1 MFIGMRASLAVV
13 MLSFAASPCG
23 AQNWLARADA
33 LFRAGRIVEAEPLY
47 YYASRIEPR
56 NATARAALGRFLAA
70 RGKLRIGAV
79 LLEEARLFGGD
90 RRVIAENLA
99 PLYARLG
106 DYRALSSLPNSPLSY
121 AERTRAEW
129 LSENPPDTIQAS
141 ADSVVI
147 ELIPT
152 AGSALGVIR
161 LGIGRDTLTATIDP
175 TVLGLVLDTSWV
187 RQTGIKVF
195 RSASEPNVRNVVG
208 VVLTAMLGGPRGAAR
223 TNVPARFEP
232 LSGGRGTARMGL
244 DVLEDLAP
252 TWSPGDRRLVLRLG
266 GRAPTPSL
274 TAERIPILISPT
286 GAISM
291 VRQGVFPLASA
302 AATTLLKA
310 RWTLDMRNGEIV
322 LER

>member
-13 MLSFAASPCG
+13 MLSFAAVPCG

-33 LFRAGRIVEAEPLY
+33 LFRAGRVVEAEPLY

-56 NATARAALGRFLAA
+56 NPTARAALGRFLAA

-129 LSENPPDTIQAS
+129 LSENPPDTITPRS
-141 ADSVVI
+141 DSVLI
-147 ELIPT
+147 ELMPA
-152 AGSALGVIR
+152 AGSPLGLIR

-175 TVLGLVLDTSWV
+175 SVVGVVLDTSWAK
-187 RQTGIKVF
+187 QAGIKVF
-195 RSASEPNVRNVVG
+195 RSANEASMRSAAG
-208 VVLTAMLGGPRGAAR
+208 VVLTAVLGGPGGVAR

-232 LSGGRGTARMGL
+232 LGGRGTARVGL

-274 TAERIPILISPT
+274 TAERIPIIITPAGS
-286 GAISM
+286 ISM
-291 VRQGVFPLASA
+291 VRQGVFPLSSA
-302 AATTLLKA
+302 ATSSILTG
-310 RWTLDMRNGEIV
+310 RWTLDLRNGEIV
-322 LER
+322 VER